1 MKSDCCEALSSTAL
15 MGRIVL
21 ISRNILPLTHRFHV
35 PMSVIGI
42 NFKRYKPLCVSEQKT
57 IEAGHTGKV
66 DFKIQYY
73 GF

>member
-1 MKSDCCEALSSTAL
+1 
-15 MGRIVL
+15 
-21 ISRNILPLTHRFHV
+21 
-35 PMSVIGI
+35 MSVIGI